1 MPRHYLKGK
10 SVVNPWVIADVAAQL
25 QDAGMDKFE
34 ARRLAC
40 LALVQ
45 THHQGA
51 YVGMANRLGMSES
64 YVSRMLAPPDKPNRK
79 RIGEDTLDRIRS
91 AYGLP
96 ASWPDISTD
105 LEIELR
111 PDQMAVITAL
121 LKTFGAIVDDA
132 DATATRLVI
141 TTKAIR

>member
-1 MPRHYLKGK
+1 
-10 SVVNPWVIADVAAQL
+10 
-25 QDAGMDKFE
+25 MDKFE

-79 RIGEDTLDRIRS
+79 RIGEDTIDRIRS
-91 AYGLP
+91 AYRLP
-96 ASWPDISTD
+96 ATWPDISTD

-121 LKTFGAIVDDA
+121 LKTFGTIVDDA